1 MANTSG
7 DQEHK
12 DADASE
18 SPHCATHATTA
29 FGSATDQRAQRRVW
43 HLGDGVD
50 AVRVVATAVD
60 CREMHLEFQRLA
72 MIGLCFLL
80 DFVRWHY
87 RSALQRSV
95 LILICSVRAGC
106 EVVFRS
112 A

>member
-18 SPHCATHATTA
+18 SPHCATQATTA

-80 DFVRWHY
+80 DFVGGTTG
-87 RSALQRSV
+87 ALCR
-95 LILICSVRAGC
+95 
-106 EVVFRS
+106 EVF
-112 A
+112 